1 MAQAEIISQ
10 REELGSRAEELAHW
24 HLFAKV
30 CFFAFR
36 VLPNS
41 NRFSYFFSKILIFR
55 ETFLCFRLTFDVYA
69 NTFELD
75 CKGLTQAF

>member
-24 HLFAKV
+24 HQFAKV
-30 CFFAFR
+30 CFFAF
-36 VLPNS
+36 LI
-41 NRFSYFFSKILIFR
+41 FFRKCDFR

>member
-10 REELGSRAEELAHW
+10 REELGSRAEELF
-24 HLFAKV
+24 L
-30 CFFAFR
+30 R
-36 VLPNS
+36 VSSLPNS
-41 NRFSYFFSKILIFR
+41 NRFSYFFRKCDFR